1 MTHFGFRASAAA
13 GRPHDRRGI
22 IGVGSPLRLCVMAK
36 TARPVALFVAGVGRA
51 EPPSDPAHQLIADFA
66 IGVESLLA
74 VALDDGGIGGR
85 PIFDVEGELAAEVQR
100 LVVGLRRPI
109 ALFER
114 RCPVPP

>member
-22 IGVGSPLRLCVMAK
+22 IGIGSPLRLCVMAK

-100 LVVGLRRPI
+100 LVVG
-109 ALFER
+109 
-114 RCPVPP
+114 PP